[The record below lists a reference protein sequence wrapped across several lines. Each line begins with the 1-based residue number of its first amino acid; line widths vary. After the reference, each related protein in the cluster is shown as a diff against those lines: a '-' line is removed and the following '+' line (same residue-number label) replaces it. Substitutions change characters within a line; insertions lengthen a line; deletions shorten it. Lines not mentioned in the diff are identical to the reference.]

1 MKRKIIAITILSIVT
16 GLLILNLVKT
26 KDTEVKKTQKQVN
39 NTNMLTMMLETEA
52 GTGNY
57 EETTASEW
65 PQDGYIFNESLS
77 RCENGGTLSWDD
89 NAKKVIMKA
98 NNSDKC
104 YVYFDQLTRYLII
117 TDSFEKDDDGRNV
130 SDIYLNNVNITDN
143 INQKIPYE
151 VGDVLKYYHERECP
165 RRGIELKN
173 ANNQVIAE
181 IDARVQGIY
190 HEYILTGEERYVTE
204 YWGGICAPI

>member
-1 MKRKIIAITILSIVT
+1 MVT
-16 GLLILNLVKT
+16 LLVILNLVKT
-26 KDTEVKKTQKQVN
+26 KDIEVKKTQKQVN

-117 TDSFEKDDDGRNV
+117 TDSFEKDYDGRNV

-204 YWGGICAPI
+204 YWGGVCAPI

>member
-1 MKRKIIAITILSIVT
+1 MKRKIITITMLSIIT
-16 GLLILNLVKT
+16 GLVVFNIGYNKT
-26 KDTEVKKTQKQVN
+26 NVEDDPKNPIK

-65 PQDGYIFNESLS
+65 PQEGYTFNSSLS

-89 NAKKVIMKA
+89 DAKKVIMKA

-117 TDSFEKDDDGRNV
+117 TDSFEKDYDGRNV

-204 YWGGICAPI
+204 YWGGVCAPI